1 MRLVNALIAIVLLTF
16 AVLHLFIPS
25 HLHFALAFAIGAFLA
40 FVTILPGGMG
50 INTARLFAIGTTAVM
65 FFYFAGFFT
74 MAPEFEDGWMQTG
87 AALDGLAMLLS
98 AFLMI
103 PILSCYSCLLKAE
116 GCEHFR
122 ASDEEEPK
130 RGAFFSVP
138 KDIKNHS

>member
-1 MRLVNALIAIVLLTF
+1 MRTVNAIIACVLATF
-16 AVLHLFIPS
+16 AVLHAFIPS
-25 HLHFALAFAIGAFLA
+25 HLHIALLFGAGAFLA
-40 FVTILPGGMG
+40 ALTVIPRSMS
-50 INTARLFAIGTTAVM
+50 INTARLFAIGTTAIM

-74 MAPEFEDGWMQTG
+74 MAPEFEDGWHKTG

-103 PILSCYSCLLKAE
+103 PVLSCYSCLLKAE

-122 ASDEEEPK
+122 AKEEPK

-138 KDIKNHS
+138 DHIKNHS